1 MEERNRVIE
10 TNVGIQDGEIV
21 EQFDQMMRAMAGE
34 RRRTI
39 EKMKSLGI
47 DGGCALEIG
56 PGPGLLGIDWLKA
69 SPGARLKALE
79 ISANMA
85 RKAQQNAQCEG
96 VEDRVEYVLGNALRM
111 PFSDQSFDFAFSNGS
126 LHEWEQPAA
135 VFKEIHRVLKPG
147 GAFFVSDLKRDA
159 PWYARWLMMAT
170 VRPKSMRPGLLSSL
184 HAAYTSAE
192 IRGILADSGWARA
205 RVTENPFGLDIE
217 GRKTS

>member
-1 MEERNRVIE
+1 MKESNRVIE

-85 RKAQQNAQCEG
+85 VKRSRTPSVK
-96 VEDRVEYVLGNALRM
+96 
-111 PFSDQSFDFAFSNGS
+111 GS
-126 LHEWEQPAA
+126 
-135 VFKEIHRVLKPG
+135 KT
-147 GAFFVSDLKRDA
+147 VS
-159 PWYARWLMMAT
+159 
-170 VRPKSMRPGLLSSL
+170 S
-184 HAAYTSAE
+184 TS
-192 IRGILADSGWARA
+192 
-205 RVTENPFGLDIE
+205 
-217 GRKTS
+217 